1 MDQHRV
7 AWLTTEDGR
16 GYATL
21 SRVRFATDGRNPYV
35 VAEGLGGVAAD
46 SGSAGGAEIFG

>member
-1 MDQHRV
+1 MADDGGRAWVRDAERV
-7 AWLTTEDGR
+7 Q
-16 GYATL
+16 
-21 SRVRFATDGRNPYV
+21 FATDGRNPCV